1 MVGVS
6 VLVSAASV
14 LPAQAIG
21 AMPVV
26 SSTSAITT
34 IAGNGVG
41 AVTGIITTGAGT
53 GLAAFSGDGG
63 PATAA
68 GMNTPSE
75 SPSTLSATS
84 FSLTQPTTESAGS
97 IPPQASS
104 RQSPETASQ
113 ATPATVG

>member
-21 AMPVV
+21 TVPVV

-75 SPSTLSATS
+75 SPSTLSAIST
-84 FSLTQPTTESAGS
+84 SLTRPITESVVS
-97 IPPQASS
+97 IAPLESSPQS
-104 RQSPETASQ
+104 
-113 ATPATVG
+113 PATVGWP